1 MYSIYLIGFMGSGK
15 TTVGRLLAERL
26 GWSFIDLDRWITD
39 NEGRTIPE
47 IFSERGEAGFRVA
60 ERRALSDTVE
70 ATNTVVAAGGGL
82 FCDPENRR
90 LISEAGGWSVFLDLP
105 WTILEARLG
114 PEDLNRPLWDS
125 PSSVRALFEQRQAD
139 YRLADA
145 VITIG
150 AGEKPSDVVEA
161 IILLRP
167 ELACAI

>member
-26 GWSFIDLDRWITD
+26 GWSFVELDRRIAD

-47 IFSERGEAGFRVA
+47 IFSERGETGFRAA
-60 ERRALSDTVE
+60 EQQALSDTVG
-70 ATNTVVAAGGGL
+70 ATNTVVDTGGGL
-82 FCDPENRR
+82 FCDPENRG
-90 LISEAGGWSVFLDLP
+90 LISEAGGWSVFLDVP
-105 WTILEARLG
+105 WTVLEARLG
-114 PEDLNRPLWDS
+114 PEDSNRPLWDS
-125 PSSVRALFEQRQAD
+125 PLSVRALFEQRQAD

-145 VITIG
+145 VVTIS
-150 AGEKPSDVVEA
+150 AGENPSDVVEA